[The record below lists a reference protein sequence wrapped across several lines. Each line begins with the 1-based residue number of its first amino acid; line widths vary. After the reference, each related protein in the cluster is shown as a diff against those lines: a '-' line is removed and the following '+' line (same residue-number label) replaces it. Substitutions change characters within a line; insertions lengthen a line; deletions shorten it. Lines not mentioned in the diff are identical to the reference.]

1 MFTTILIIFCK
12 NTNKRNIP
20 KEKANKKMASLS
32 SIEELAIYF
41 IFQFRKMV
49 QESIAA

>member
-20 KEKANKKMASLS
+20 KEKANKKYGKPLF
-32 SIEELAIYF
+32 Y
-41 IFQFRKMV
+41 
-49 QESIAA
+49 